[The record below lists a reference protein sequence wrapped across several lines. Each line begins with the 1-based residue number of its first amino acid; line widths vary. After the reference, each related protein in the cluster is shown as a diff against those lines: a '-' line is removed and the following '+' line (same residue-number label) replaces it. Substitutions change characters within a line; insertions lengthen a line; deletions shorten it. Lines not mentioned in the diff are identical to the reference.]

1 MDTGRMKKRPSL
13 SASKSD
19 WLNSRTLSLD
29 GCNGTGMIISH
40 SMSGGSA
47 RIINPA
53 RGPASAETPRYFN
66 AQIASCNGG
75 M

>member
-1 MDTGRMKKRPSL
+1 
-13 SASKSD
+13 
-19 WLNSRTLSLD
+19 
-29 GCNGTGMIISH
+29 
-40 SMSGGSA
+40 MSGGSA